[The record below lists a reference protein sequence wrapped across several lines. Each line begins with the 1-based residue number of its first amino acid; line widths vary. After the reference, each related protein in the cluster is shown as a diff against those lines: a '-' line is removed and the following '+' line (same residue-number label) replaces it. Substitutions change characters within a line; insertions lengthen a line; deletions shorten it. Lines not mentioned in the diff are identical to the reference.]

1 MAKLVMD
8 RQAADNKYL
17 HRDFHISTDT
27 GLRYLGSRYGDA
39 AVQEFLEQF
48 TRAWYAP
55 LASAIRREG
64 LGALREHIKKIYETE
79 EAADSVHT
87 VLEGGELRVLEDRNP
102 AVSYMRSIGHEP
114 SPWYG
119 ELIAGVNRYIAEMA
133 GIGFELQ
140 SYDRE
145 TGKAAY
151 RFFSLGGAGDSTQR
165 GN

>member
-27 GLRYLGSRYGDA
+27 GLRYLGTRYGDT
-39 AVQEFLEQF
+39 AVQEFLKQF

-64 LGALREHIKKIYETE
+64 LDALRKHITKIYEIE

-87 VLEGGELRVLEDRNP
+87 VLEEGELRILEDRNP
-102 AVSYMRSIGHEP
+102 ALSYMRSLGYEP

-145 TGKAAY
+145 TGRAAY

-165 GN
+165 GT